1 MARRFWPNEDPIGRR
16 IAYGSGPQVQWMEI
30 VGIVADSRRTGYES
44 VVRPETYQPHA
55 QSPSG
60 GMMLVVRASGEAQS
74 VAPALREALRTLD
87 PTVALQGVRPL
98 TDLLIDMTSQRRLNT
113 VLLAAFAVVAG
124 LLAAVGIYGV
134 LAYSVA
140 ARTRELGV
148 RVALGASRTS
158 ILRLVIGEGLLL
170 SGIGLVA
177 GLAGALAL
185 TRTLRSLVYQV
196 STVDP
201 ATFAAIAGV
210 AAMISLAACL
220 IPAWRAVRVDPILA
234 LRAD

>member
-1 MARRFWPNEDPIGRR
+1 
-16 IAYGSGPQVQWMEI
+16 
-30 VGIVADSRRTGYES
+30 
-44 VVRPETYQPHA
+44 
-55 QSPSG
+55 
-60 GMMLVVRASGEAQS
+60 MLVVRASGEAES
-74 VAPALREALRTLD
+74 VAPALRDAVRTLD
-87 PTVALQGVRPL
+87 TTVALQSVRPL
-98 TDLLIDMTSQRRLNT
+98 TDLLVDMTSQRRLNT
-113 VLLAAFAVVAG
+113 VLLAVFAAVAG

-148 RVALGASRTS
+148 RVALGASRAS
-158 ILRLVIGEGLLL
+158 ILGLVIGEGLLL
-170 SGIGLVA
+170 SGIGLVV

-185 TRTLRSLVYQV
+185 TRTLQSLLYQV

-210 AAMISLAACL
+210 AAMVSLAACL
-220 IPAWRAVRVDPILA
+220 VPAWRALRVDPIQA